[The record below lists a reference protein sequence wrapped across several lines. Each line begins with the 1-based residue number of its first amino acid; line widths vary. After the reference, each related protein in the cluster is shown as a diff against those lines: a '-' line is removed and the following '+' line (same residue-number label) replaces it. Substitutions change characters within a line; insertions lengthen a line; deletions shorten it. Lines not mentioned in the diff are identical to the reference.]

1 MKLKKL
7 RIPIIII
14 IVILVIIFAR
24 YACAPS
30 DEAGDR
36 AEAPEKV
43 EDDKKISVPLE
54 SGIDPLEL
62 LPEDEY
68 KSGDWVKVIFGDIY
82 YCEICD
88 RIYKDTTQKLIVAK
102 EDAHKYGIKYH
113 KEGFCSPLVTVKL
126 GVAYY
131 DIETGRPVREDITKK
146 TVCKNEMWR
155 LKLAEHKEIL
165 GPRVTTV
172 TGNRYV
178 CINSADFLYSDITTI
193 SVPPEKEERYGEG
206 AGSSLDAEKYPY
218 WGDPST
224 MLYHKRTCDNIQD
237 LLEKVFLCSKEEAEL
252 FKFSPA
258 PDCGP

>member
-54 SGIDPLEL
+54 SGIDPLDL

-88 RIYKDTTQKLIVAK
+88 RIYKDTTQKLIVSK
-102 EDAHKYGIKYH
+102 EDAHKYGIIYH
-113 KEGFCSPLVTVKL
+113 KEGLCSPLVTVKL

-131 DIETGRPVREDITKK
+131 DIETGRPVREDISKK

-155 LKLAEHKEIL
+155 
-165 GPRVTTV
+165 
-172 TGNRYV
+172 
-178 CINSADFLYSDITTI
+178 
-193 SVPPEKEERYGEG
+193 
-206 AGSSLDAEKYPY
+206 
-218 WGDPST
+218 
-224 MLYHKRTCDNIQD
+224 
-237 LLEKVFLCSKEEAEL
+237 
-252 FKFSPA
+252 
-258 PDCGP
+258 